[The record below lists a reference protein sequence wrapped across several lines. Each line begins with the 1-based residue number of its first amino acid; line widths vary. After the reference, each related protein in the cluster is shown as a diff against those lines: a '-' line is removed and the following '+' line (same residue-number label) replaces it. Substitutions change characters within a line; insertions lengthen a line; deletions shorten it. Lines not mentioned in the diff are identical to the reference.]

1 MLDREANLIRVI
13 GKVAIFGDL
22 HGQLYDMFYI
32 FDKLVED
39 PTMVDTML
47 FLGNYINRGMYSIEV
62 FVYLCVMKLEHPESV
77 ILLRGNHE
85 SRHCSETYNFRKQCL
100 EYYDEEVYELFLET
114 FNLLPLAATVNGKYL
129 AMHGGISINLLDLDS
144 IDYTYR
150 K

>member
-1 MLDREANLIRVI
+1 MQQLLYRVKNLLDREANLIKVI

-39 PTMVDTML
+39 PTMVNTML

-85 SRHCSETYNFRKQCL
+85 SRHCSETHNFRK
-100 EYYDEEVYELFLET
+100 
-114 FNLLPLAATVNGKYL
+114 
-129 AMHGGISINLLDLDS
+129 
-144 IDYTYR
+144 
-150 K
+150 